1 MSRTKPKGRINESSF
16 RVRYAETDAMGI
28 VHHSRYVPW
37 FEVGRVNFLRE
48 AGLPYNQIEA
58 MGFLFLITELGVSYR
73 KPARFDDL
81 VTVRTWA
88 EKVYSRGMHLAYEIV
103 NEDGETLVTGFTRF
117 VCVDSDGRPTRLP
130 PDFVAIF
137 SSEDAGNR

>member
-1 MSRTKPKGRINESSF
+1 MSRSEPKGRVSESTF

-37 FEVGRVNFLRE
+37 FEIGRVNYLRE
-48 AGLPYNQIEA
+48 MGLPYNQIEE

-73 KPARFDDL
+73 QPARFDDL

-103 NEDGETLVTGFTRF
+103 NEAGETLVTGFTRF
-117 VCVDSDGRPTRLP
+117 ICADHDGHPARLP
-130 PDFVAIF
+130 PEFVAVF
-137 SSEDAGNR
+137 SPQGADES